1 MQCQICGGAGTL
13 AFLKNNYRIV
23 QCTNCSHYYTDVK
36 VASEIVNEIY
46 SDSYFYDGGSGYS
59 DYTLEEE
66 MLISRGEYYARKIL
80 KFIKPGNVLDV
91 GAAAGFILKGFEN
104 IGWHGIGIEPNER
117 MVEYGVKKF
126 GIDLRR
132 GTLETINLDS
142 KVDLVVMIQVIAHL
156 FDLNQSIKNAY
167 DYLNPGG
174 YILIETW
181 NRNSFAARLFGSN
194 WHEYSP
200 PGTLN
205 YFNKKTLDILMNKY
219 DLHKISSGRPKKS
232 IISNHAKSLIKHK
245 IEDIRL
251 LRKIS
256 GIVGIIPDNV
266 LLPYLGDDLFWA
278 LYRKNK

>member
-1 MQCQICGGAGTL
+1 MECQICGGTGKL
-13 AFLKNNYRIV
+13 VFLKNNYRILK
-23 QCTNCSHYYTDVK
+23 CANCSHYYTDVK
-36 VASEIVNEIY
+36 VTSEIVNEIY

-104 IGWHGIGIEPNER
+104 IGWHGIGIEPNKK
-117 MVEYGVKKF
+117 MIEYGVKKF
-126 GIDLRR
+126 GIDLRH
-132 GTLETINLDS
+132 GTLETIKLDS
-142 KVDLVVMIQVIAHL
+142 KVDLIVMIQVIAHL
-156 FDLNQSIKNAY
+156 FDLNQSVKNAY

-174 YILIETW
+174 YMLIETW
-181 NRNSFAARLFGSN
+181 NRSSFTARLFGRN

-219 DLHKISSGRPKKS
+219 DLHKISSGWPKKN
-232 IISNHAKSLIKHK
+232 IISNHAKSLLKHK

>member
-1 MQCQICGGAGTL
+1 M
-13 AFLKNNYRIV
+13 
-23 QCTNCSHYYTDVK
+23 
-36 VASEIVNEIY
+36 
-46 SDSYFYDGGSGYS
+46 
-59 DYTLEEE
+59 
-66 MLISRGEYYARKIL
+66 L
-80 KFIKPGNVLDV
+80 KFIKPGNILDV

-104 IGWHGIGIEPNER
+104 IGWHGIGIEPNEK
-117 MVEYGVKKF
+117 MVGYGVKKF

-142 KVDLVVMIQVIAHL
+142 KVDLIVMIQVIAHL

-167 DYLNPGG
+167 DNLNPGG

-181 NRNSFAARLFGSN
+181 NRSSFAARLFGRN

-232 IISNHAKSLIKHK
+232 IISNHAKSLLKHK

-256 GIVGIIPDNV
+256 GIVRIIPDNV

-278 LYRKNK
+278 LYRKTN